1 MILIA
6 ADCVIFKVR
15 MAVEIT
21 SNLVA
26 LIRKFRRE
34 RCLLSA
40 VWLSRTR
47 LTLKVGRRARQ

>member
-6 ADCVIFKVR
+6 ADCVMFKVR